1 MMHLSPKYF
10 STVIQKAVGVSA
22 SEWIEE
28 YLITQIKRV
37 LTTRS
42 ELSVQQVA
50 YEFGFVESA
59 SFCRYFKRLTGQTP
73 SQFRKSHS
81 SQ

>member
-1 MMHLSPKYF
+1 M
-10 STVIQKAVGVSA
+10 A
-22 SEWIEE
+22 SIDFE
-28 YLITQIKRV
+28 L
-37 LTTRS
+37 LTTRC

-73 SQFRKSHS
+73 SQFRKGHS
-81 SQ
+81 SPIDKITKYKQYIVLII